1 MENQVFVAIPLLIA
15 SDNDTNA
22 MRRTSIK
29 LSTTFQRNLPFVIT
43 KGTNIDPLFVLF
55 PGFSFNSPKQPRTA

>member
-1 MENQVFVAIPLLIA
+1 MENQVFVPIPSLIA

-29 LSTTFQRNLPFVIT
+29 PSTAFQRNLPFVVT
-43 KGTNIDPLFVLF
+43 KGTNIDPPLFVLF
-55 PGFSFNSPKQPRTA
+55 PGFSFNPSK